1 MRKFFAWIE
10 VLAAVVLAVSS
21 VVGYTRVQFDATVD
35 LVQKLSMMAGDYRQ
49 VVINGK
55 NSFEAAWK
63 TVPHWREA
71 LTAGQRGVA
80 GIKITCDACAEKIWV
95 PEGRFYPN
103 FLIDACRH
111 LKQIPQDFSES
122 CQAINRG
129 LAESIQILDKSMSES
144 EYQKT
149 LQAFNNTIASLE
161 AAEQGVSGIQRDIKN
176 HSLIFLIVM
185 LAMSVCFFSNGIV
198 CILEK
203 KNGPAERS

>member
-1 MRKFFAWIE
+1 MRKFFAWAE

-21 VVGYTRVQFDATVD
+21 IVGYTRVQFDATVN
-35 LVQKLSMMAGDYRQ
+35 LVRKLSTTAGDYKL

-71 LTAGQRGVA
+71 LTAGQNGVA
-80 GIKITCDACAEKIWV
+80 GIKTTCDACSEKIWV
-95 PEGRFYPN
+95 PEGRFCPAA
-103 FLIDACRH
+103 LTDACRH
-111 LKQIPQDFSES
+111 LQQIPKDFARS
-122 CQAINRG
+122 CEAVGRG
-129 LAESIQILDKSMSES
+129 LAESIRILDNSLSER
-144 EYQKT
+144 EYRKT
-149 LQAFNNTIASLE
+149 LQAFDNTIASLE
-161 AAEQGVSGIQRDIKN
+161 ATEQSVFGIQRDIKN

-203 KNGPAERS
+203 KAGTPERP

>member
-1 MRKFFAWIE
+1 MRKFFAWAE

-21 VVGYTRVQFDATVD
+21 IVGYTRVQFDATVN
-35 LVQKLSMMAGDYRQ
+35 LVRKLSTTAGDYKL

-71 LTAGQRGVA
+71 LTAGQRGVN

-122 CQAINRG
+122 CQAVNRG

-203 KNGPAERS
+203 KNGTAE